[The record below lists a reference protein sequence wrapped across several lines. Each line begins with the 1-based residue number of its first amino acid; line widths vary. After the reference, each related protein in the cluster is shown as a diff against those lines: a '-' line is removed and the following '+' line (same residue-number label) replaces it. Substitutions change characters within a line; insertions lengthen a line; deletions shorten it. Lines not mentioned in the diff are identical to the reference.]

1 MEEVKDATTG
11 DVKNSLVELY
21 QVMSEG
27 TVNAT
32 DSYNYNVHNVSIM
45 EALDAV
51 ARIRKENGELTEKLN
66 VANARLNRAMVNR
79 RDIEEEL
86 LTIRKQYESILRDYR
101 ETMSERSNVL
111 EENNKLTD
119 ERDFFREKFKI
130 LASIVQKFFSVVMNL
145 KFK

>member
-1 MEEVKDATTG
+1 
-11 DVKNSLVELY
+11 
-21 QVMSEG
+21 
-27 TVNAT
+27 
-32 DSYNYNVHNVSIM
+32 
-45 EALDAV
+45 
-51 ARIRKENGELTEKLN
+51 
-66 VANARLNRAMVNR
+66 MVNR